1 MEYNLA
7 DLWER
12 VADTVPDHEA
22 IVFAD
27 RHLTF
32 AEADARATRLAHALS
47 ARGVGPGDHVACYL
61 YNSVEYLEVMIAA
74 FKLRAVPINV
84 NYRYVEDELRYLF
97 DDADVRA
104 VVFHREFTPKLEA
117 IHELLPKVHTYL
129 AVDDGTPASTGG
141 TSLLAVEDYES
152 TIASG
157 SDVRDFAARSGD
169 DLYILYTGGTT
180 GMPKGVMWRHE
191 DVFFGALGGAG
202 GGGKAITA
210 PEEIAERCLESRTRC
225 VPACPFMHGT
235 AHWMAFSTLF
245 TGGAVV
251 IPAEHR
257 LDALKLWELVG
268 RERANFM
275 VIVGDAFARPM
286 LDALDTEAGRALDVS
301 ELRVL
306 LSGGAILSPTLK
318 RELVQRLPGV
328 LIVDGYGASET
339 GGQGQS
345 VVVSGGDIP
354 TAPQFRV
361 SDDTVVLDDNLEPA
375 APGVVGRLARRGPIP
390 LGYYK
395 DPEKSA
401 ATFPV
406 VNGIRWA
413 VPGDH
418 AVVDDDGL
426 ITLLGRGSV
435 SINTGGE
442 KVYPEEVESVLK
454 GHTDVVDAVV
464 VGVPDSRWGERVVA
478 VVQPRAGATPTLDA
492 LQVHAREHLAP
503 YKLPRDVVLVD
514 AITRS
519 PSGKPDYRWAKA
531 TALAA
536 EPDSEN
542 P

>member
-22 IVFAD
+22 LVCAG

-32 AEADARATRLAHALS
+32 AEADARATRLANAL
-47 ARGVGPGDHVACYL
+47 AAQGVGRGDHVACYL
-61 YNSVEYLEVMIAA
+61 YNSIEYLEVMIAA

-84 NYRYVEDELRYLF
+84 NYRYVEDELRYLL
-97 DDADVRA
+97 DDADARA
-104 VVFHREFTPKLEA
+104 VVFHREFAPKLA
-117 IHELLPKVHTYL
+117 SISGSLPNLKTFI
-129 AVDDGTPASTGG
+129 AVDDGTPAAVGLDTIDYDDA
-141 TSLLAVEDYES
+141 LAA
-152 TIASG
+152 ASAERAFG
-157 SDVRDFAARSGD
+157 PRSPD

-180 GMPKGVMWRHE
+180 GMPKGVMWRHV
-191 DVFFGALGGAG
+191 DVFFGAMGGAG
-202 GGGKAITA
+202 GGGQPITA

-235 AHWMAFSTLF
+235 AHWMAFSALF
-245 TGGAVV
+245 TGGTVV
-251 IPAEHR
+251 IPAEHH
-257 LDALKLWELVG
+257 LDALKLWQLV
-268 RERANFM
+268 EKENVNFI

-286 LDALDTEAGRALDVS
+286 LDALDTAEGRALDVS
-301 ELRVL
+301 GMRVL

-318 RELVQRLPGV
+318 RELVARLPGV
-328 LIVDGYGASET
+328 LVVDGYGASET

-345 VVVSGGDIP
+345 VVVSGGEIP

-361 SDDTVVLDDNLEPA
+361 SEDTIVLGDDLRPA
-375 APGVVGRLARRGPIP
+375 PAGVVGRLARRGPIP

-395 DPEKSA
+395 DPDKTA

-406 VNGIRWA
+406 VDGVRWA

-418 AVVDDDGL
+418 AVADADGL

-442 KVYPEEVESVLK
+442 KVYPEEIESVLK
-454 GHTDVVDAVV
+454 GHAEVIDAVV
-464 VGVPDSRWGERVVA
+464 VGVPDERWGERVVA
-478 VVQPRAGATPTLDA
+478 VVQARPGARPSLES
-492 LQVHAREHLAP
+492 LQAHAAAHLAR
-503 YKLPRDVVLVD
+503 YKMPREIVFVDV
-514 AITRS
+514 ITRS

-531 TALAA
+531 AALEAA
-536 EPDSEN
+536 ASK
-542 P
+542 

>member
-1 MEYNLA
+1 MEFNLA

-12 VADTVPDHEA
+12 VVDTVPDHEA
-22 IVFAD
+22 LLCGD
-27 RHLTF
+27 RRLTF
-32 AEADARATRLAHALS
+32 AEEDERANRLANALA

-61 YNSVEYLEVMIAA
+61 YNSIEYLEVMIAA

-84 NYRYVEDELRYLF
+84 NYRYVEDELRYLL
-97 DDADVRA
+97 DDADVKA
-104 VVFHREFTPKLEA
+104 VVFHREFAPKLDA
-117 IHELLPKVHTYL
+117 IRASLPDLHSYI
-129 AVDDGTPASTGG
+129 AVDDGTAPA
-141 TSLLAVEDYES
+141 LAALEAVDYDS
-152 TIASG
+152 MLAAASPEREFG
-157 SDVRDFAARSGD
+157 PRSAD

-202 GGGKAITA
+202 GGGKPITT
-210 PEEIAERCLESRTRC
+210 PEEIAERCTQPRTRC

-235 AHWMAFSTLF
+235 AHWMGFSALY

-251 IPAEHR
+251 IPAEHH
-257 LDALKLWELVG
+257 LDALALWRLV
-268 RERANFM
+268 ERDKANFM

-286 LDALDTEAGRALDVS
+286 LDALRSDEGRAIDVS
-301 ELRVL
+301 PLRVL
-306 LSGGAILSPTLK
+306 LSGGAILSPSLK
-318 RELVQRLPGV
+318 RELVECLPDV

-354 TAPQFRV
+354 TSPQFRV
-361 SDDTVVLDDNLEPA
+361 SDDTLVLGDDLRPA
-375 APGVVGRLARRGPIP
+375 PAGVIGRLARRGPIP

-406 VNGIRWA
+406 IDGVRWA

-418 AVVDDDGL
+418 AVCDEDGL

-454 GHTDVVDAVV
+454 GHHDVIDAVV
-464 VGVPDSRWGERVVA
+464 VGLPDPRWGERVVA
-478 VVQPRAGATPTLDA
+478 VVQSRAGTAPSLETL
-492 LQVHAREHLAP
+492 QEHARTQLAR
-503 YKLPRDVVLVD
+503 YKVPRDVVFVE
-514 AITRS
+514 AIVRS
-519 PSGKPDYRWAKA
+519 PSGKPDYRWAKKTA
-531 TALAA
+531 ADAAALAQ
-536 EPDSEN
+536 P
-542 P
+542 